1 MIIEKEENQPKK
13 TSLNLENL
21 VQPLES
27 QIKPYNMWKYLQIII
42 KGKEEGSS
50 NSKEIK
56 EPISPEKIIIQTI
69 EQVNMANKVKS
80 IIFPKLIKLKTIAL
94 KVGAMLDNEACKNL
108 LFETSVPQEDQ
119 QTLVQPVEL
128 VQYNQQKLILTK
140 YISNVPIIINNITLV
155 FPQTYL
161 VPTITLYPFIL
172 GINFVH
178 FLQEGITIPNNQVSF
193 HPQQLFIQ
201 T

>member
-1 MIIEKEENQPKK
+1 
-13 TSLNLENL
+13 
-21 VQPLES
+21 
-27 QIKPYNMWKYLQIII
+27 MWKDLQIII
-42 KGKEEGSS
+42 KGKISEEDDGSS

-56 EPISPEKIIIQTI
+56 ELMSPIKEIKEPINLEKTTIQTI
-69 EQVNMANKVKS
+69 EHVNMANKVKS
-80 IIFPKLIKLKTIAL
+80 IIFLTKIKLKTIKL
-94 KVGAMLDNEACKNL
+94 KVDAMLDTGASKNL
-108 LFETSVPQEDQ
+108 LFETLVPQEDQ
-119 QTLVQPVEL
+119 QTLIQPVEL

-201 T
+201 TWKMHQIKIIM